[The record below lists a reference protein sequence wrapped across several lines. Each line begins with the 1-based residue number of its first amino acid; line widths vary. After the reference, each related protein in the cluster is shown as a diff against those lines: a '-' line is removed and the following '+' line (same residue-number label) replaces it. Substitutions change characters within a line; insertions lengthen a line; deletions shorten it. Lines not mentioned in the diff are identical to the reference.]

1 MRFERQL
8 QISAPQKRVKEFF
21 QDIEKL
27 AACIP
32 GCQNVQAVD
41 ETRYK
46 ARMVQKVGPF
56 RVSFDVEV
64 KMEEVDESNFMK
76 ASVTGKDKR
85 LNSSF
90 QQILEA
96 RIKEVSPLQTEV
108 NLATEVNFLGKI
120 ASLGHSIIK
129 RKADEAMRQFGEA
142 VQAQLEGG

>member
-1 MRFERQL
+1 MKFERQL
-8 QISAPQKRVKEFF
+8 QINAPQKRVKEFF

-46 ARMVQKVGPF
+46 ATMIQKVGPF

-64 KMEEVDESNFMK
+64 KIEEMNEGHFMK

-108 NLATEVNFLGKI
+108 NLATEINFLGKI

-129 RKADEAMRQFGEA
+129 RKADEAMR
-142 VQAQLEGG
+142 